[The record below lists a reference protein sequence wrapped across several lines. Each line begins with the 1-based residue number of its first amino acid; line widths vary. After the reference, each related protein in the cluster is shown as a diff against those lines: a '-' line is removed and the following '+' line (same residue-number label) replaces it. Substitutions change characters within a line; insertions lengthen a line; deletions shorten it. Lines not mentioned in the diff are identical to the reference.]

1 MVTKADRNRSGS
13 PHAAVLWIFVGVVA
27 AFLLPGDECGSDP
40 RQAEAAM
47 VLGAEDRPA
56 QPADGPGG
64 EPHEEQ
70 RPDPVRR
77 HSGYESKV
85 LSRVLMMSSNSGL
98 SCSHYVLIRC

>member
-1 MVTKADRNRSGS
+1 M
-13 PHAAVLWIFVGVVA
+13 FVGAVA
-27 AFLLPGDECGSDP
+27 AFLLPGDERGSDP
-40 RQAEAAM
+40 RQAETAM

-70 RPDPVRR
+70 RPDTVRR
-77 HSGYESKV
+77 RFCYESKV
-85 LSRVLMMSSNSGL
+85 LSSRVLMMSTHSGL